1 MAEEGQTRDPAPSRE
16 EERGGSAGIPPG
28 PGGARSKERPYER
41 QESESPGPP
50 EGQGPEAQPAP
61 PPKDHRGRAGQK
73 SRAPAKGPR
82 PEAVAAREEA
92 RAAVRERR
100 VAEQRRHK
108 SLQRRRRLRNGA
120 VLGLIIIVVTGFIV
134 LGKVR
139 SRASVRAFSRASL
152 AAGCTPV
159 QDTDGNLSHR
169 HLNPGERV
177 SYSTSPPSGGDHNP
191 SPLVAGVYTTA
202 FSDDPNAQNSIYQAV
217 HSMEHGYVEVWYGG
231 SSSDPQF
238 EQLAK
243 NFGNDT
249 KVILSPYPQ
258 LPAGKTIGLTVWGRL
273 QTCQKV
279 SVPQVRGFINLYRL
293 KTAPEPLAP

>member
-1 MAEEGQTRDPAPSRE
+1 MV
-16 EERGGSAGIPPG
+16 
-28 PGGARSKERPYER
+28 
-41 QESESPGPP
+41 
-50 EGQGPEAQPAP
+50 
-61 PPKDHRGRAGQK
+61 
-73 SRAPAKGPR
+73 PAKGPR
-82 PEAVAAREEA
+82 PDAVTAHAAAREEA

-202 FSDDPNAQNSIYQAV
+202 FSDDPNSQNSIYQAV

-258 LPAGKTIGLTVWGRL
+258 LPAGKTIALTVWGRL
-273 QTCQKV
+273 QTCQKA
-279 SVPQVRGFINLYRL
+279 SIPQVRGFINLYRL